1 MGNLTFQTDDNENS
15 CMTEV
20 HYNDMLLN
28 SSNPQFKLLFKTMDH
43 LSGLKNRLSKAK
55 TAAQKDK
62 GLLVD

>member
-28 SSNPQFKLLFKTMDH
+28 SSNPQFKPLFKTMDH
-43 LSGLKNRLSKAK
+43 FGGLKNRLSKAK

>member
-1 MGNLTFQTDDNENS
+1 MEISLVFS
-15 CMTEV
+15 Y

-62 GLLVD
+62 GLSMD